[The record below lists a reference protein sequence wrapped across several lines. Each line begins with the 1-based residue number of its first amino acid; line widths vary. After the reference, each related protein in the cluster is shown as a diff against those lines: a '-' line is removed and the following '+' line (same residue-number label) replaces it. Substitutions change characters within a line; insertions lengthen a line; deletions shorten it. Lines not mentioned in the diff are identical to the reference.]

1 MIKKMAD
8 DKVRFRL
15 AVSLHSARQEIR
27 EQIMPFT
34 KKIILTD
41 LLESL
46 RYWAECT
53 GQIITYEYVVWKHI
67 NDSQIDI
74 NALVAFCKKT
84 PCKVNLIEYNT
95 VEGTGFESTSSTI
108 IQQYI
113 SALEKIRI
121 PVTFRRSRGGDI
133 DAACGQLANKM
144 GS

>member
-1 MIKKMAD
+1 MAD

-15 AVSLHSARQEIR
+15 AGSLHSARQEIR

-41 LLESL
+41 LQESL
-46 RYWAECT
+46 GYWAECT

-95 VEGTGFESTSSTI
+95 VEGTGFESASSTT

-113 SALEKIRI
+113 SCLLYTSPSPR
-121 PVTFRRSRGGDI
+121 D
-133 DAACGQLANKM
+133 
-144 GS
+144 